1 MNYPS
6 VFVFIRPSQCFLA
19 VAVAARWRRGGR
31 GGRAC
36 AAAMVRKT
44 KSELGFGN
52 GGITTTSSGIG
63 ICRSDGNG
71 DDDPGMVASPSPPPS
86 SVVRGPGHC
95 RGRVSGTTHSAPF
108 SHQTD
113 FLRLRQAESHTPTI
127 TTKLRLPPTTGE
139 MRQTKFLRLRRA
151 AMRTHAI
158 GDGASGGTWQTAIP
172 PSTSTVELYS
182 PAASRG

>member
-1 MNYPS
+1 M
-6 VFVFIRPSQCFLA
+6 
-19 VAVAARWRRGGR
+19 AVAARWRRGGR

-36 AAAMVRKT
+36 AAAAMVRKT

-95 RGRVSGTTHSAPF
+95 RGRVSGTTHSVPF
-108 SHQTD
+108 SHQTN
-113 FLRLRQAESHTPTI
+113 FLHLRQAEGHTPTI
-127 TTKLRLPPTTGE
+127 TKKVAVAAHHRRDETDKISPPAAGRHTNTRDRRWRIWRRVAEGHPTQHRHRRIVFACGE
-139 MRQTKFLRLRRA
+139 PW
-151 AMRTHAI
+151 I
-158 GDGASGGTWQTAIP
+158 GLK
-172 PSTSTVELYS
+172 TSTDKS
-182 PAASRG
+182 W